1 MSVSIITEYT
11 GPLRTISEVKQDE
24 IKIKINE
31 IDEINGENNNL

>member
-11 GPLRTISEVKQDE
+11 GPLRTIVKQDE